1 MGTGHL
7 FRIHCT
13 LHMCYM
19 YLECKI
25 FNNKI
30 LKLTDAFRIV
40 SFSSQREIFFST
52 YEFEALKLFILENGM
67 KAPS

>member
-1 MGTGHL
+1 
-7 FRIHCT
+7 
-13 LHMCYM
+13 MCYM

-25 FNNKI
+25 FNNKVK
-30 LKLTDAFRIV
+30 KLTDAFRIV

-52 YEFEALKLFILENGM
+52 YEFEAFKLFILENGM